1 MKANPISN
9 SDLPETDSPRDS
21 NPLHDTSNF
30 LNADAVTFFPVVQL
44 TPAETLPEIAIVDKL
59 VVYPLQ

>member
-1 MKANPISN
+1 LKANPISN

-21 NPLHDTSNF
+21 NPLHGSSNF
-30 LNADAVTFFPVVQL
+30 RNADVVSFFPVVQL

>member
-21 NPLHDTSNF
+21 NLLHGTLNF
-30 LNADAVTFFPVVQL
+30 RNADVVSFFPVVQL
-44 TPAETLPEIAIVDKL
+44 TPAETVPETAIVDKL